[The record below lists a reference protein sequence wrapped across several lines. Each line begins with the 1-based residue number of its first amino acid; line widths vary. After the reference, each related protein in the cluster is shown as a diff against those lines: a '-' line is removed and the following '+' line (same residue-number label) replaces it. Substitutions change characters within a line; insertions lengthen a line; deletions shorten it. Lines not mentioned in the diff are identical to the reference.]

1 MIPSPELPAKGIGKK
16 SGGQV
21 ADYLLSPIRQ
31 EDALEPLEILE
42 YLTTGQFTGSID
54 RWLIAPLM
62 VGCQE
67 VFPVFVVP
75 VQGKADRVDFLVL

>member
-1 MIPSPELPAKGIGKK
+1 MITPPELPAKGIGKQ

-21 ADYLLSPIRQ
+21 ADYLLSPLRQ

-54 RWLIAPLM
+54 RWLIAPLV
-62 VGCQE
+62 VGGKK
-67 VFPVFVVP
+67 VPAVP
-75 VQGKADRVDFLVL
+75 VVTIQSKA